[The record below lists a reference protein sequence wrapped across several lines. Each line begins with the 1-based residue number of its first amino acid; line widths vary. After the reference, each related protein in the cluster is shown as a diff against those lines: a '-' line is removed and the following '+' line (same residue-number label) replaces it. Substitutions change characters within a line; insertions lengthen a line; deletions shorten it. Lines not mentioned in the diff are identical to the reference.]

1 MFTDTHI
8 SSLGNVW
15 RTIWRLQKLILG
27 FNGASSS
34 VVSCVKILGMQF
46 VRNYILAINTDY
58 IQMILHLNTSK
69 CVWGANT
76 SHISLNT
83 GILFYNIHNR
93 AALIMHC
100 QALIKQHQ
108 KLAAVVLQQYQ
119 AVLKKLEEDQE
130 FMEGVMILAQK
141 ERVGVELKR
150 FEDISRG
157 EMPFLSKTCGSFS
170 QELCGQGIL
179 SFRTSW

>member
-1 MFTDTHI
+1 MCT
-8 SSLGNVW
+8 G
-15 RTIWRLQKLILG
+15 G
-27 FNGASSS
+27 
-34 VVSCVKILGMQF
+34 
-46 VRNYILAINTDY
+46 
-58 IQMILHLNTSK
+58 
-69 CVWGANT
+69 NT

-141 ERVGVELKR
+141 ERVAVELKR
-150 FEDISRG
+150 FEDICRG
-157 EMPFLSKTCGSFS
+157 EMPFLWKTCGSFS